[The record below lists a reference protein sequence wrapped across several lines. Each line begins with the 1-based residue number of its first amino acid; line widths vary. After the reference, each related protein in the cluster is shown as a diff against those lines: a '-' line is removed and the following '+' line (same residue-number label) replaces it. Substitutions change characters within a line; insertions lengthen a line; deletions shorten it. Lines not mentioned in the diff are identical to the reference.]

1 MSRSSSPYRET
12 GASVLYPAV
21 LIGLMVVALHATSLP
36 LAATVLGGVVA
47 IVAALRAILADGRF
61 FSTIFANSVAF
72 YACAMIFVIE
82 TAYPDTTDAV
92 GAMGFLLPL
101 CGFFLGAVVFRR
113 RIDALIA
120 DGTAR
125 RRPPLGRLK
134 GWSGF
139 AAVAG
144 IGPLFVP
151 AGALDADGQTA
162 VYLLS
167 CAILSGLAFAA
178 SRPIVVFLI
187 DTGLLFRDFFATV
200 AALVRP
206 AYAFLTFYA
215 VVLILFACLYTI
227 ADMIS
232 PAANFAIGGVA
243 RDIEF
248 LDALYFSIVTLSTV
262 GYGDITP
269 VTTTVRALAAIQVV
283 AGVILLLFGF
293 HAIVGHMAQKTMDR
307 D

>member
-1 MSRSSSPYRET
+1 MTLSSKLYRET
-12 GASVLYPAV
+12 GASILYPAI
-21 LIGLMVVALHATSLP
+21 LIGLMVIALHATSLP
-36 LAATVLGGVVA
+36 LAATVLGGVVT
-47 IVAALRAILADGRF
+47 ITAALRAILADGRF
-61 FSTIFANSVAF
+61 LSVIFANSVAF
-72 YACAMIFVIE
+72 YACAMIFIIE
-82 TAYPDTTDAV
+82 TAYADMSDA
-92 GAMGFLLPL
+92 AAALGFLLPL
-101 CGFFLGAVVFRR
+101 CGFFLGGVAFRR

-125 RRPPLGRLK
+125 LRPPLGRLK
-134 GWSGF
+134 GWAGL

-144 IGPLFVP
+144 IGPLFIP

-167 CAILSGLAFAA
+167 SAILAGLAFGA

-187 DTGLLFRDFFATV
+187 DTGLLFRDFLATV
-200 AALVRP
+200 AVLVRP

-232 PAANFAIGGVA
+232 PAANFLIGGVA

-248 LDALYFSIVTLSTV
+248 LDALYFSTVTLSTV

-269 VTTTVRALAAIQVV
+269 VTTTVRALAAVQVV
-283 AGVILLLFGF
+283 AGVVLLLFGF
-293 HAIVGHMAQKTMDR
+293 HAIVGHLKQASGD

>member
-1 MSRSSSPYRET
+1 MTLSSNPYRET
-12 GASVLYPAV
+12 GASVLYSAI
-21 LIGLMVVALHATSLP
+21 LIGLMVVALHTTSLP

-47 IVAALRAILADGRF
+47 IAAALRAILADGRF

-72 YACAMIFVIE
+72 YACAMIFIIE
-82 TAYPDTTDAV
+82 TAYPDTTDTV

-125 RRPPLGRLK
+125 LRPPLGRLK
-134 GWSGF
+134 VWAGF
-139 AAVAG
+139 AAVVG
-144 IGPLFVP
+144 IVPLFVP
-151 AGALDADGQTA
+151 AGALDVDGQTV

-167 CAILSGLAFAA
+167 CAMLAGLAFAA

-200 AALVRP
+200 ASLARP

-232 PAANFAIGGVA
+232 PAANFTIGGVA

-269 VTTTVRALAAIQVV
+269 VTTTVRALAAVQVV

-293 HAIVGHMAQKTMDR
+293 HAIVGHLKVASGD